1 LICGKLPFGYS
12 LSFDAIILT
21 TKFPIPVKAVKNGR
35 TVRIPLGVVI
45 PKKNT
50 TFDDQSLT
58 TNTLVERVRLAA
70 QKITELPKARGSHQH
85 HRFSYRINNGE
96 ISARRK
102 KVRGV

>member
-1 LICGKLPFGYS
+1 MICGKLPFGYS

-102 KVRGV
+102 KVGGV

>member
-1 LICGKLPFGYS
+1 MICGKLPFGYS

-45 PKKNT
+45 PQKNT

-85 HRFSYRINNGE
+85 HRFSYRINTGE

>member
-1 LICGKLPFGYS
+1 MICGKLPFGYS

-58 TNTLVERVRLAA
+58 TNTLVKRVRLAA
-70 QKITELPKARGSHQH
+70 KKITELPKARGSHQH

-96 ISARRK
+96 ISARPK
-102 KVRGV
+102 KIGGV

>member
-1 LICGKLPFGYS
+1 MICGKLPFGYS

-102 KVRGV
+102 KIGGV

>member
-1 LICGKLPFGYS
+1 MICGKLPFGYS

-96 ISARRK
+96 ISARPK
-102 KVRGV
+102 KVWGV

>member
-1 LICGKLPFGYS
+1 MICGKLPFGYS
-12 LSFDAIILT
+12 LLFDAIILT

>member
-1 LICGKLPFGYS
+1 MICGKLPFGYS

-35 TVRIPLGVVI
+35 TVRISLGVVI

-96 ISARRK
+96 ISARPK
-102 KVRGV
+102 KVWGV

>member
-1 LICGKLPFGYS
+1 MICGKLPRGHS
-12 LSFDAIILT
+12 LNFDAIILT
-21 TKFPIPVKAVKNGR
+21 SKFPISVRAVKCGR

-50 TFDDQSLT
+50 TFDNQNLT
-58 TNTLVERVRLAA
+58 TNTLVESGKLAA

-102 KVRGV
+102 KVRGG

>member
-1 LICGKLPFGYS
+1 MICGKLPFGYS

>member
-45 PKKNT
+45 PQKNT
-50 TFDDQSLT
+50 TFESEDIT
-58 TNTLVERVRLAA
+58 TNTLVERGRLAA

-96 ISARRK
+96 ISARPK
-102 KVRGV
+102 KVWGV

>member
-1 LICGKLPFGYS
+1 MICGKLPFGYS

-96 ISARRK
+96 ISARPK
-102 KVRGV
+102 KVGGV

>member
-1 LICGKLPFGYS
+1 MICGKLPFGYS

-96 ISARRK
+96 ISARPK
-102 KVRGV
+102 KVAGV